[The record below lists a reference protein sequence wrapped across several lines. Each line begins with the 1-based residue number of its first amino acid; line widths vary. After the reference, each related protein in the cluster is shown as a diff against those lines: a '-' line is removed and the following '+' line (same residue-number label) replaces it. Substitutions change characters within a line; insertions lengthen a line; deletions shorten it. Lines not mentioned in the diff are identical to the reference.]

1 MYKFENHDKSIEI
14 TLSVSIPKME
24 STGFSLSPEEE
35 AKYQLEQDMAIVKA
49 WKAEML
55 KCLEKAE
62 KDLTTK
68 LSNIL
73 KEKDL
78 QASPAGHMLYTAKT
92 SFNIYEFNMTR
103 EALSDLQQEFYKD
116 FLNCPDVLKET
127 LKALSIYGFY
137 IRDFKQ
143 GDFTYAEL
151 LHTLF
156 NRL

>member
-1 MYKFENHDKSIEI
+1 MYKFENHDKTVEI

-24 STGFSLSPEEE
+24 PTGFTLSPEEE
-35 AKYQLEQDMAIVKA
+35 QKYQLETDMVVLKA
-49 WKAEML
+49 WKNEIIT
-55 KCLEKAE
+55 CLEKSE
-62 KDLTTK
+62 KDLTKK
-68 LSNIL
+68 LEEVL
-73 KEKDL
+73 KQKDL
-78 QASPAGHMLYTAKT
+78 QASPAGHMIHGEKA

-116 FLNCPDVLKET
+116 FLRCPGVLKET

-137 IRDFKQ
+137 TRDYKQ
-143 GDFTYAEL
+143 GTFTYADL